1 MQLFKGSEPLVHFYS
16 RFNLIKENLY
26 FLLNNKFL
34 LDKNG
39 IKKLFEQVEKE
50 IYLIQYQLEGD
61 DIEENYFNNDTYLN
75 PEFIL
80 ERVLNEYTNNKD
92 NQNIGSNSYYANYQ
106 FVHSYLLGQMTT
118 TLYKKNK
125 LLII

>member
-1 MQLFKGSEPLVHFYS
+1 MESKSLWESWWG
-16 RFNLIKENLY
+16 
-26 FLLNNKFL
+26 NKFTL
-34 LDKNG
+34 MPIRRDH
-39 IKKLFEQVEKE
+39 
-50 IYLIQYQLEGD
+50 
-61 DIEENYFNNDTYLN
+61 IEENYFNNDTYLS
-75 PEFIL
+75 PELIL